1 MLQVGLVFTDDL
13 VGDGFTGVLV
23 FQADGGAKHH
33 AAFRVDGGRVDD
45 LRSRELAFNFLDTPF
60 DKPLAVFGGVVFGVF
75 AQIAL
80 RTCFGNG
87 CDDPWAV
94 YGLEAMQ
101 LGLELFSA
109 AFRDGKSGHG
119 LTSPLVVCR

>member
-1 MLQVGLVFTDDL
+1 M
-13 VGDGFTGVLV
+13 
-23 FQADGGAKHH
+23 
-33 AAFRVDGGRVDD
+33 
-45 LRSRELAFNFLDTPF
+45 
-60 DKPLAVFGGVVFGVF
+60 AVFGGVVCGVF

-119 LTSPLVVCR
+119 LTAPLVVCR